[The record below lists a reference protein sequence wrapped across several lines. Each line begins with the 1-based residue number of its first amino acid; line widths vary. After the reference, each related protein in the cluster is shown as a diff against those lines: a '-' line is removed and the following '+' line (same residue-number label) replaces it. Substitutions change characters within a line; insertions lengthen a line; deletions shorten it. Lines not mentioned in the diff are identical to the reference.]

1 MAGVS
6 DSMLTHEQIERRLA
20 MLETMLARAHP
31 KDLPYL
37 STAIKR
43 LLDLQRDLGRKRM
56 QTGGFDDGLDSQVHP
71 HSIQFHQHVIPLN
84 LDGKAPHPVLR
95 WRSQHLSGFDV
106 ELGTV
111 PGACDDLACQFAL
124 P

>member
-1 MAGVS
+1 MPGVS

-56 QTGGFDDGLDSQVHP
+56 QQ
-71 HSIQFHQHVIPLN
+71 
-84 LDGKAPHPVLR
+84 
-95 WRSQHLSGFDV
+95 
-106 ELGTV
+106 
-111 PGACDDLACQFAL
+111 
-124 P
+124 